1 MSAHISMLKQFLAF
15 QPNGLGFSCVH
26 KFSEKAEDYSGL
38 DSFKITESRNRL
50 EEKVDNSGERALGL
64 HSPLGF

>member
-15 QPNGLGFSCVH
+15 RPNELGFSRIH
-26 KFSEKAEDYSGL
+26 KFSKKAEDYSSL

-64 HSPLGF
+64 HNPLWF